1 MFLGVAHS
9 LKHGKKK
16 IIVKI
21 VLFRLRLWHLTA
33 PGALKVI
40 S

>member
-16 IIVKI
+16 IVKR

-33 PGALKVI
+33 PDALKDI